1 MGSELR
7 VLPCLSESR
16 RESAVIGAPGD
27 PVALI
32 APVVSAGS
40 Q

>member
-7 VLPCLSESR
+7 VLPCLSESW

-32 APVVSAGS
+32 APIVSAGS